1 MPRRTIR
8 TRAIALAVV
17 TAGIVAL
24 SGCAGASSDS
34 ASESGY
40 VTDGKLTIG
49 TAEPAYYPWVIDDK
63 PESGEGFE
71 SAVAYA
77 VAGQLGFADSDVVW
91 VRSTFDEAIAPGP
104 EGLRLQPAAVLD
116 HRRAQAGRRLLLAVL
131 RDHADRHHRRD
142 LPRRRRDLDRRP
154 QEVLHR
160 RPDRNHQ
167 PRPRWRTSS
176 SPTRQAQVFNSNDD
190 AKLAL
195 QNGTVDAI
203 VVDLP
208 TAFYLTGAELDGGK
222 IIGQLPAGR
231 GHDRRPV
238 RPRPR
243 QGQPAHR
250 RASPRPS
257 TPSART
263 APSTSWP
270 RSGSAPRTRPRPEV
284 VGRSSTL

>member
-1 MPRRTIR
+1 MPLRRIR

-17 TAGIVAL
+17 TAGVVAL

-34 ASESGY
+34 GSDSGY

-104 EGLRLQPAAVLD
+104 KDFDFNLQQFSITDERKQAVDFSSPYYETTQTVITVATSPAAGATSIADLKKFSIG
-116 HRRAQAGRRLLLAVL
+116 AQTGTTSLTAVE
-131 RDHADRHHRRD
+131 D
-142 LPRRRRDLDRRP
+142 
-154 QEVLHR
+154 VIK
-160 RPDRNHQ
+160 PD
-167 PRPRWRTSS
+167 S
-176 SPTRQAQVFNSNDD
+176 QAQVFNSNDD

-208 TAFYLTGAELDGGK
+208 TAFYLTGAELEGGK
-222 IIGQLPAGR
+222 IIGQLPQAEGTTGDQFGLVLAKDSPLTKDVTAAVDALR
-231 GHDRRPV
+231 EDGTLDRL
-238 RPRPR
+238 
-243 QGQPAHR
+243 
-250 RASPRPS
+250 ASTWLGS
-257 TPSART
+257 EDT
-263 APSTSWP
+263 AP
-270 RSGSAPRTRPRPEV
+270 V
-284 VGRSSTL
+284 LK